1 MSKDENLD
9 PSFHITL
16 PESIE
21 GEILKAILDVLARRG
36 LTVHVYV
43 SRNNQEREVDG
54 IGLCCVR
61 EEEECEASS

>member
-1 MSKDENLD
+1 MSNG
-9 PSFHITL
+9 FHITL

-21 GEILKAILDVLARRG
+21 GEILKSLLDVLARQG

-54 IGLCCVR
+54 IGLRCVTER
-61 EEEECEASS
+61 RKHEQLAP